1 MNMTKEEAEKQAQKM
16 QKEMQEMLNK
26 KYGGKVQVT
35 AKVVPIDDLDK
46 LNQVKKEK
54 E

>member
-1 MNMTKEEAEKQAQKM
+1 MNMTKEEAEKQTQKM

-35 AKVVPIDDLDK
+35 AKVVAIDDLDK
-46 LNQVKKEK
+46 DKLNQLKKD
-54 E
+54 